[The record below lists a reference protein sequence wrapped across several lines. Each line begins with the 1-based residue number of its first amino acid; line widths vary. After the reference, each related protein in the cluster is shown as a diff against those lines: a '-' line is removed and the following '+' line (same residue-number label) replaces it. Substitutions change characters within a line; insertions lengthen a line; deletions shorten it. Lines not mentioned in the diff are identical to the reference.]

1 MIVCATCEKNT
12 DTLIC
17 EECGA
22 LFCMD
27 CYRRYEWQEM
37 SRLCWVCQA
46 EADQE
51 WMGEVLSAARGAA
64 GLPRPT
70 RRTWP
75 RKQPPICPA
84 CDGGGTDVLFRP
96 CKTCGGAGIVAPS

>member
-37 SRLCWVCQA
+37 SRLCWVCQNA
-46 EADQE
+46 ADLE
-51 WMGEVLSAARGAA
+51 WVDVILNAGTPHAVRRRRAR
-64 GLPRPT
+64 P
-70 RRTWP
+70 
-75 RKQPPICPA
+75 KE
-84 CDGGGTDVLFRP
+84 
-96 CKTCGGAGIVAPS
+96 